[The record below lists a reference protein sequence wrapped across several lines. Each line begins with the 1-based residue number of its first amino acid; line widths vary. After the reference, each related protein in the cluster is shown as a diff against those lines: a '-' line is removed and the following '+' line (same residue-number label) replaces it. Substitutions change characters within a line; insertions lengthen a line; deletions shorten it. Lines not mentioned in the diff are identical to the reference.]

1 MQVCRNK
8 EMKDLFKSLEFLQ
21 KILYLKT
28 NEHTTDDD
36 EKRNII
42 SDIYKKFE
50 SQLNNTKNKN
60 NKAFR
65 NFKLKSIYN
74 SYKQN
79 YHQAYIDL
87 DLYFESIKEDIV
99 KNNLENNFREIR
111 TDK

>member
-1 MQVCRNK
+1 
-8 EMKDLFKSLEFLQ
+8 MKDLFNSLEFLN
-21 KILYLKT
+21 KILYLKS
-28 NEHTTDDD
+28 NEHNVDDD
-36 EKRNII
+36 EKRKII

-50 SQLNNTKNKN
+50 TQLNNTKTKN

-79 YHQAYIDL
+79 YLDAYHNL
-87 DLYFESIKEDIV
+87 DLYFKSINEDIT
-99 KNNLENNFREIR
+99 KNLLDNNFREIK